1 MCEPWWSKSDAWEG
15 RRGRN
20 ANASSAI
27 ARGIIRGI
35 EGAVN
40 DIVVDEQSKGG
51 LGEEDAEMSGGSSST
66 IQGEVETPQ
75 GSGKDFSIALTL
87 SHLETRLRAAVALDS
102 PSEYKTS
109 LLTYTR
115 ELAKEG
121 LRSKAE
127 ELIKELLGPIY
138 K

>member
-1 MCEPWWSKSDAWEG
+1 M
-15 RRGRN
+15 
-20 ANASSAI
+20 
-27 ARGIIRGI
+27 
-35 EGAVN
+35 
-40 DIVVDEQSKGG
+40 VDEKSKGP
-51 LGEEDAEMSGGSSST
+51 EEDAEMLSGSSST
-66 IQGEVETPQ
+66 LQGEPSTPQ
-75 GSGKDFSIALTL
+75 GTLKEFSIALTL
-87 SHLETRLRAAVALDS
+87 AHLETRLRSAVSLDS

-127 ELIKELLGPIY
+127 ELIKEMLGPIY

>member
-1 MCEPWWSKSDAWEG
+1 VCEPWWSKSDAWEG

-51 LGEEDAEMSGGSSST
+51 PGEEDAEMSGGSSST
-66 IQGEVETPQ
+66 IQGEVEIPQ